1 MSPFNMSYTLFVA
14 FASSFIGILR
24 VFKTIEFSKDF
35 LQKVLMNNHGQNL
48 MYITFGISGSINYLY
63 YSPIVLFFGYGIA
76 EYVKINYPQ
85 NKYINYVDMVRNN
98 RGKIFETKGIL

>member
-1 MSPFNMSYTLFVA
+1 MNYTLLVA

-35 LQKVLMNNHGQNL
+35 LQKVLMNNHGQNI
-48 MYITFGISGSINYLY
+48 MYITFGISGSVNYLF

-76 EYVKINYPQ
+76 EYVNLNYPQ
-85 NKYINYVDMVRNN
+85 NKYKNYVDMIRNN